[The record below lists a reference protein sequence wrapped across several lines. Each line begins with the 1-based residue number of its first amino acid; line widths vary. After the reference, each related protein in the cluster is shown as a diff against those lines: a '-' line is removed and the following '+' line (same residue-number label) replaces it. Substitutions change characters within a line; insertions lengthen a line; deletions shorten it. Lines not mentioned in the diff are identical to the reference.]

1 MPVAADLTTAAQI
14 YERNHSLL
22 ARAIEGLSAE
32 QWLMQPCE
40 GANCALWIVGHIVW
54 ARSRALQLIGF
65 TWTKPWISLFE
76 RGSKPAAEGIYP
88 PVEEVLDAWDDLR
101 VSFPAALEQISDAT
115 LAIAAQQ
122 PSPSLDGTVGGMIA
136 FLAMHES
143 YHVGQLVY
151 LRRLV
156 GLN

>member
-1 MPVAADLTTAAQI
+1 MPVAADLTTAARI
-14 YERNHSLL
+14 YERNQSLL
-22 ARAIEGLSAE
+22 AKALEGLTAE
-32 QWLMQPCE
+32 QWIMQPSE
-40 GANCALWIVGHIVW
+40 GANSALWIIGHIVW

-76 RGSKPAAEGIYP
+76 RGSKPAASGSYP

-101 VSFPAALEQISDAT
+101 VSFPAALEETSDAT
-115 LAIAAQQ
+115 LAVPAQQ
-122 PSPSLDGTVGGMIA
+122 PSPSFDGTVGGMIS

-151 LRRLV
+151 VRRLV
-156 GLN
+156 GMI

>member
-14 YERNHSLL
+14 YDRNQSLL
-22 ARAIEGLSAE
+22 AKAVEGLTAE
-32 QWLMQPCE
+32 QWPMQPCE
-40 GANCALWIVGHIVW
+40 GANSALWIVGHIVW

-65 TWTKPWISLFE
+65 TWTRPWISLFA
-76 RGSKPAAEGIYP
+76 RGSKPAGAGICP
-88 PVEEVLDAWDDLR
+88 SAEEVRDAWDDLC
-101 VSFPAALEQISDAT
+101 VSFPAALEQASDAT
-115 LAIAAQQ
+115 LALPAQQ
-122 PSPSLDGTVGGMIA
+122 PSPSFDGTVGGMIA